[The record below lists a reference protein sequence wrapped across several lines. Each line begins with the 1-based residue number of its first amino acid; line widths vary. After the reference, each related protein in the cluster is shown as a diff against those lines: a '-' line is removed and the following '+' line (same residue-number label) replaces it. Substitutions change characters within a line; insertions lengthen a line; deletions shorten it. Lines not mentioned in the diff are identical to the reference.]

1 MMMTSA
7 SPQPMAART
16 PMPNPAHKVVAFTN
30 GWSLEA
36 TRPSDIDIA
45 ALRTILSP
53 RAPVY
58 LSAVP
63 TRDPNEQIDAAIR
76 LHAAGFAPVP
86 HVAVRSFAT
95 TAALDTFLARMAAE
109 AGVRRVL
116 VIGGDRDSPAGAFR
130 SALEAIDSGVLQRH
144 GITEIGIAG
153 YPDGHARIPQP
164 ELDRALIEKIEIAT
178 QIGLGVHVVTQF
190 SFDAKPI
197 IAWIVRLRDFGIEQ
211 EVRIGLAGPTSAA
224 TLLRYAR
231 RCGVRASAQGLAR
244 QAGLAKHLFGMSTP
258 DALVR
263 ALADAYA
270 AGQLGTV
277 VPHFFSFGGI
287 AATARWA
294 SAAAAGRIALDGTGG
309 FQVTPPTP

>member
-1 MMMTSA
+1 MTSA
-7 SPQPMAART
+7 SPQPMTARM
-16 PMPNPAHKVVAFTN
+16 PMPDPAHKVAVFAN

-45 ALRTILSP
+45 ALRTILLP

-63 TRDPNEQIDAAIR
+63 TRDPNEQVAAAIR

-95 TAALDTFLARMAAE
+95 TAALDELLARVAGE
-109 AGVRRVL
+109 AGVRRIL
-116 VIGGDRDSPAGAFR
+116 IIGGDHDSPAGAFR
-130 SALEAIDSGVLQRH
+130 SALEAIDSGLLQRH
-144 GITEIGIAG
+144 GIVEIGIAG
-153 YPDGHARIPQP
+153 YPDGHARIPQA

-190 SFDAKPI
+190 CFDAKPI
-197 IAWIVRLRDFGIEQ
+197 IAWIARLRDFGVEQ
-211 EVRIGLAGPTSAA
+211 EVKIGLAGPTSAA
-224 TLLRYAR
+224 TLLRYAQ

-263 ALADAYA
+263 ALGEAHA
-270 AGQLGTV
+270 AGQLGAV

-294 SAAAAGRIALDGTGG
+294 SAVAAGRLTLDGTGG
-309 FQVTPPTP
+309 FQVTPPAP